1 MCSLGPA
8 HFAYD
13 FEAEQS
19 PKNITLATL
28 NRPQVRNLVGVPF
41 LAVTLQ
47 LFCGLQLY
55 AQLPDFAA
63 AYASKA
69 EASRE
74 ALQCAIADVPARVDS
89 IVTFDVPGAI
99 NGTHPSSFNPAGAIT
114 GYYNDA
120 NFLGHGFLRHNDG
133 AFITFDVPGAAK
145 GTYPAGINPAGT
157 ITGYYNDANSLG
169 HGFLRASDGTF
180 TTFDAPSA
188 VIGTFP
194 SNINA
199 AGAITGYYYDANF
212 VGHGFLR
219 SASGMFTTF
228 DAPGAGTTG
237 SFPGTYAVT
246 INPAGAVAGMYTDA
260 NNSSHG
266 FLRASDGTF
275 TGFDPPGRIA
285 IFVRP
290 SFTLVNYL
298 HSTVMGD
305 GSFAEHLI
313 DPITGFSFG
322 DASVPGVN
330 TSLGLYLS
338 VDATGTIIEGKTTF
352 STLDISLMADIG
364 HNDGTP
370 SATLG
375 TANAPGTVAFSN
387 SAGVS
392 DDITLG
398 SGSLLSASMFRDS
411 AGTRHA
417 TYLDNFTF
425 APGVCG
431 FFVLPFMHLQI
442 EEVLTTLSSAFT
454 QSAPDPTTGKFEIAV
469 NGGRGEAH
477 FGVPEPPFVTLLG
490 QNLYINP
497 DGVITGTYFEPI
509 SGNPFGGN
517 YRVFVRTPDGIFNTF
532 DAASYPHG
540 CIWSFPSGITPAE
553 VITGSFNDG
562 FAVKHGFLRE
572 SDGRVTSFDVPGA
585 GTGFNQGTVP
595 LGISP
600 AGLIMGLYI
609 DAKYRPHGFLFIPR
623 R

>member
-1 MCSLGPA
+1 M
-8 HFAYD
+8 
-13 FEAEQS
+13 
-19 PKNITLATL
+19 TLAIM
-28 NRPQVRNLVGVPF
+28 NRPQVWKVVGVPL
-41 LAVTLQ
+41 LAVGLQ
-47 LFCGLQLY
+47 LFCGMQLY
-55 AQLPDFAA
+55 AQQANFTAA
-63 AYASKA
+63 SASKA
-69 EASRE
+69 EAGRE
-74 ALQCAIADVPARVDS
+74 ALTYALADVPGRVNS
-89 IVTFDVPGAI
+89 FVTFDVPGAI

-120 NFLGHGFLRHNDG
+120 NFLGHGFMRDNDG
-133 AFITFDVPGAAK
+133 AFITFDVTGAVK
-145 GTYPAGINPAGT
+145 GTYPVGINPAGA

-169 HGFLRASDGTF
+169 HGFLRASDGTI

-194 SNINA
+194 SSINP
-199 AGAITGYYYDANF
+199 AGAITGYYYDVNF
-212 VGHGFLR
+212 VGHSFLR
-219 SASGMFTTF
+219 SASGTFTTF

-237 SFPGTYAVT
+237 SFPGTYAVGM
-246 INPAGAVAGMYTDA
+246 NPAGAIAGMYTDA
-260 NNSSHG
+260 NNGSHG

-285 IFVRP
+285 TFVRP
-290 SFTLVNYL
+290 SFTIVNYL
-298 HSTVMGD
+298 HSIIMGD

-313 DPITGFSFG
+313 EPITGFSFG
-322 DASVPGVN
+322 DASVPGLN
-330 TSLGLYLS
+330 SSFGLYLS
-338 VDATGTIIEGKTTF
+338 VDATGTIVVGKTTF

-387 SAGVS
+387 SAGVA

-398 SGSLLSASMFRDS
+398 SGSLLAASMYRDS

-425 APGVCG
+425 APGVSG

-442 EEVLTTLSSAFT
+442 EELLTTLPSAFT
-454 QSAPDPTTGKFEIAV
+454 QSAPDQTTGKFEIAV
-469 NGGRGEAH
+469 NGGSGEAH
-477 FGVPEPPFVTLLG
+477 FGVPEPPSVTLFG

-517 YRVFVRTPDGIFNTF
+517 YRVFVRTPDGIFTTF
-532 DAASYPHG
+532 DAATYPHG

-553 VITGSFNDG
+553 AITGSFNDG
-562 FAVKHGFLRE
+562 FAVKHGFLRD

-609 DAKYRPHGFLFIPR
+609 DAKYRPHGFFFLPR